1 MSYLALNMGAEF
13 AWSMTMTA
21 TEKSAFLGVQ
31 VSLARIR
38 KRLPG
43 QSMNPQ
49 KRDPYHNT
57 VSRRPLNPDLGPLV
71 ARVVNVTKA
80 FD

>member
-1 MSYLALNMGAEF
+1 
-13 AWSMTMTA
+13 
-21 TEKSAFLGVQ
+21 
-31 VSLARIR
+31 
-38 KRLPG
+38 
-43 QSMNPQ
+43 MNPQ

-71 ARVVNVTKA
+71 ARVMNVTKA